1 MLVST
6 IAPSLKSSHKGELRM
21 KLTQEQA
28 ELFHDIHGRVQ
39 DDAKGITI
47 AEYESAINAA
57 FLMLEQAEAKIASL
71 DKAVCEEIENR
82 DHWEERASKLAYA
95 VGEHFD
101 VSVGEHSSANCPI
114 SNAHELLDPIPD
126 SPMMQK
132 LEEGL

>member
-1 MLVST
+1 MQ
-6 IAPSLKSSHKGELRM
+6 
-21 KLTQEQA
+21 LTQEQA
-28 ELFHDIHGRVQ
+28 ELFHDIHGRIQ
-39 DDAKGITI
+39 DDSKGITV
-47 AEYESAINAA
+47 AEYEAAINVA
-57 FLMLEQAEAKIASL
+57 FLMLEQAEARITSL